1 MKRMWIG
8 IVVLVVTGLFLCF
21 LWGTHKEIS
30 DGSPV
35 SYMYDH
41 ENFAVEFVANGGY
54 TFADIDSEYGKLVLP
69 NIADE
74 KIGVQAVS
82 VNLDTL
88 PLHDGDFIYLHL
100 RGSEDGNDV
109 FAIQI
114 YEVLYQSE
122 KELYVAQ
129 CKESVGG
136 VYEWVDV
143 YNPKTG
149 ELTSSR

>member
-1 MKRMWIG
+1 MKRVWIG
-8 IVVLVVTGLFLCF
+8 IVVLVVTGLFLCS
-21 LWGTHKEIS
+21 LWGAHKEIS

-35 SYMYDH
+35 SYVYDH
-41 ENFAVEFVANGGY
+41 EDFAVEFVANGGY
-54 TFADIDSEYGKLVLP
+54 VFTDINSEYGKLALP
-69 NIADE
+69 SIVDE
-74 KIGVQAVS
+74 TIGVQAVS
-82 VNLDTL
+82 VSLDTL

-100 RGSEDGNDV
+100 RGSEGAKDI
-109 FAIQI
+109 FSIHI
-114 YEVLYQSE
+114 YEILYQSE
-122 KELYVAQ
+122 KELYIAR